1 MIVNQ
6 LISIGVSFPQRGLVR
21 NSKKKEITVGM
32 CQKNYIWRNRLV
44 PAFSVALGSELI
56 ISFLRNLV
64 FNFAQLIQLWL
75 NITWRNNIRILK
87 ACVLRMLSLYERFWN
102 GNGVLKVK
110 LWLNIEFC
118 NSDYLLKLDF
128 WPRIYMSDAYVS
140 NNCPALCFRS
150 GLWLYVWGWGEIL
163 WKQFSRFVFPLL
175 ILLLFHTKTCPGG
188 EWNKGCH
195 SVHKRPVLSTTQK
208 NSIPVPERQSDKKIK
223 PCQLLYGHALCSGTL
238 QEGIKTRQKEKDYKQ
253 PGIKNKF

>member
-32 CQKNYIWRNRLV
+32 CQKNYIWRNRLA

-75 NITWRNNIRILK
+75 NITWRNNLCILK
-87 ACVLRMLSLYERFWN
+87 ACVLRILSLYERFWN
-102 GNGVLKVK
+102 GNGALKVK
-110 LWLNIEFC
+110 LWLNIDFC

-128 WPRIYMSDAYVS
+128 WPRIYIWDAYVS
-140 NNCPALCFRS
+140 NNCPALCFS
-150 GLWLYVWGWGEIL
+150 CGLCLYFWGWAGNTLKAIFL
-163 WKQFSRFVFPLL
+163 FCFSHFNTSCYSIQKRPA
-175 ILLLFHTKTCPGG
+175 G
-188 EWNKGCH
+188 EWNKAHH
-195 SVHKRPVLSTTQK
+195 SVHEGLVLSTTQK
-208 NSIPVPERQSDKKIK
+208 NTIFWKAKWQKAQAMPAALW
-223 PCQLLYGHALCSGTL
+223 PCFL
-238 QEGIKTRQKEKDYKQ
+238 
-253 PGIKNKF
+253 